1 VSRAA
6 VSVFPPS
13 KPAVAVAFSVAGLV
27 AAVEIWRKLK
37 KAIFDPYRPAPQ
49 SIFDKQI
56 DGHQTGDEGASDIDC
71 DHGSWPIDHDG
82 YHIVDSEVHDLS
94 SRHNLLLGQ
103 FGHRDIHVAPNQRA
117 KQQ

>member
-37 KAIFDPYRPAPQ
+37 KAIFDPYRPELHYMQGPGPKWLEKRAAT
-49 SIFDKQI
+49 S
-56 DGHQTGDEGASDIDC
+56 GAVRWDDRSPAAERCNGIS
-71 DHGSWPIDHDG
+71 GG
-82 YHIVDSEVHDLS
+82 
-94 SRHNLLLGQ
+94 
-103 FGHRDIHVAPNQRA
+103 
-117 KQQ
+117 